1 MKSYNKKRDA
11 FKMTDFLEVGKITG
25 VHGLKGAF
33 KVIPL
38 TDDPARFK
46 ALKYVYVE
54 NNGAMERYNIEETR
68 FARKHVIVKFRGINN
83 VPDAENF
90 RNKYILV
97 DRENAVRLPE
107 NSFFICDIIGCEVY
121 DESNSLL
128 GKVTDVIRTGS
139 NDVYVVKN
147 DADREY
153 LVPALKSVVKE
164 VLITEKRINV
174 IIPEGL
180 IENEV

>member
-1 MKSYNKKRDA
+1 
-11 FKMTDFLEVGKITG
+11 MTNFLEVGKITG
-25 VHGLKGAF
+25 VHGLKGSF

-38 TDDPARFK
+38 TDDPERFK

-54 NNGAMERYNIEETR
+54 NNGVMERHNIEETR
-68 FARKHVIVKFRGINN
+68 LARKHVIVKFRGIDN
-83 VPDAENF
+83 VSDAENF
-90 RNKYILV
+90 RDKYILV

-107 NSFFICDIIGCEVY
+107 NSFFICDIIGCDVY
-121 DESNSLL
+121 DETKSLL
-128 GKVTDVIRTGS
+128 GKVTDVLHTGS

-147 DADREY
+147 AAGREY
-153 LVPALKSVVKE
+153 LVPALKSVVKN
-164 VLITEKRINV
+164 VSIAEKRIDV